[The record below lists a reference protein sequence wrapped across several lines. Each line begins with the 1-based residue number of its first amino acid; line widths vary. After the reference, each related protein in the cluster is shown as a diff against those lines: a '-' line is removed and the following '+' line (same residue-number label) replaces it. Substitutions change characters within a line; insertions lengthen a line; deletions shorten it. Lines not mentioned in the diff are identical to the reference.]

1 MKIPILATILLTFN
15 LSLSLGQNLKSYRFT
30 CWNEKDSILL
40 PPNFLGPKYFN
51 YTEGAI
57 ISFIAFDSCMVEI
70 LCGADAD
77 LALDDKYEKNDSI
90 MNNNIVKQYFYSIK
104 GANQYARKIYSK
116 RFIILYQHASFFQKK
131 ELDIAFDLLE
141 RK

>member
-1 MKIPILATILLTFN
+1 MKPAILVTFLWTIN
-15 LSLSLGQNLKSYRFT
+15 LFTTSGQNLINYRYN
-30 CWNEKDSILL
+30 CWNENDSILL

-57 ISFIAFDSCMVEI
+57 ISFIAIDSCMVEI
-70 LCGADAD
+70 LCGANAD

-104 GANQYARKIYSK
+104 GANLYARKIYSN
-116 RFIILYQHASFFQKK
+116 RFIIVYQHASFLQKK
-131 ELDIAFDLLE
+131 ELDMAFDLLE
-141 RK
+141 K